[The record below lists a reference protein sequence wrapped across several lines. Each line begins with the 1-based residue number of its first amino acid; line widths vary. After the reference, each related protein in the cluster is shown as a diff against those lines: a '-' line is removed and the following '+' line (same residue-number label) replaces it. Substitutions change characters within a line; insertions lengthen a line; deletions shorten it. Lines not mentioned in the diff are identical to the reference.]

1 MRFNRD
7 LRKLSVI
14 GLVVLAVLAV
24 GLSAAAL
31 LSTRTVPAEPATNG
45 TTAAPGV
52 SPTSTPSE
60 EPTSEP
66 PASEEP
72 SDAPTSEEPVEE
84 PASEEPSPEPSKAES
99 SDAAGSTVVVIG
111 DSYSLGDDSWVA
123 TAAAELGWGE
133 VVNLSSPGRGFL
145 TNPRSCD
152 FEPCA
157 RFGGTVDA
165 IAGVNPDLV
174 VTFGGTADGDYA
186 LDDAPSNYFRAL
198 REALPD
204 AELVALNPITGD
216 STAPYWLTLHAQNI
230 RAAVEAVDGTFINI
244 GQPGTGDGD
253 TLTAETQGEIAQAVV
268 DALS

>member
-31 LSTRTVPAEPATNG
+31 LSTRTVPAEPAPNNG
-45 TTAAPGV
+45 ASPAPSNPASEAASDDPSV
-52 SPTSTPSE
+52 EPTSEAPATEEPSE
-60 EPTSEP
+60 EPTSE
-66 PASEEP
+66 A
-72 SDAPTSEEPVEE
+72 
-84 PASEEPSPEPSKAES
+84 PSPEPTES
-99 SDAAGSTVVVIG
+99 ETPATGGNTVVVIG

-145 TNPRSCD
+145 TNPRNCD

-165 IAGVNPDLV
+165 IAGANPDLV

-186 LDDAPSNYFRAL
+186 LDDAPSNYFGAL

-230 RAAVEAVDGTFINI
+230 RAAVEAVDGTFVNI

-253 TLTAETQGEIAQAVV
+253 TLTADTQGEIAQAVV